1 MTGGKIVRDKRKEPQ
16 MTTVEGIPGRLV
28 QMIGRAVLGRK
39 EAIELAA
46 CSFIAGGHLLIEDV
60 PGVGKTTLAR
70 ALARAS
76 GGEFRR
82 VQFTS
87 DLMPADITGVSV
99 WNPSKSEFVFK
110 PGPVFGNV
118 VLSDEINRAPP
129 KTQSALL
136 EAMSERQVS
145 VDGRPLPL
153 PDPFMVVAT
162 QNLQEQHGTY
172 PLPESQ
178 LDRFMMRINM
188 GYPDRDAERLVV
200 SRQTLDDPVD
210 LVEPVISERT
220 MPDLVA
226 LVDGVK
232 MDDTVLDYLMELVAR
247 TRTTDLLAM
256 GVGPRGGMD
265 LHRAGR
271 AMATLKGRDY
281 CIIDDIKSLATS
293 VLTHRVIPSGATGDS
308 VQDRETAAR
317 AIAEIVDSLEIPL

>member
-1 MTGGKIVRDKRKEPQ
+1 
-16 MTTVEGIPGRLV
+16 MTTVEGIPGKLV

-145 VDGRPLPL
+145 VDGSPVPL

-210 LVEPVISERT
+210 LVEPVIRAQT
-220 MPDLVA
+220 MHDLETLVDLVR
-226 LVDGVK
+226 
-232 MDDTVLDYLMELVAR
+232 MDDTVLDYLMELVGR

-265 LHRAGR
+265 LHRAAR
-271 AMATLKGRDY
+271 AMATLRERDY
-281 CIIDDIKSLATS
+281 CIIDDIKGLATS

-308 VQDRETAAR
+308 VQDRETAER